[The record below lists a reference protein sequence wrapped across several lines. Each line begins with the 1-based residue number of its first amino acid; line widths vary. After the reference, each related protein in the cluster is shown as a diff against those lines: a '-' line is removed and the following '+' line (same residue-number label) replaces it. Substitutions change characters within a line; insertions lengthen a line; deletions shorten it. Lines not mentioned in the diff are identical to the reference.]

1 MAAADKKAL
10 EAYRV
15 RQFGQSLFKDMRDPT
30 GSTQDTEIQPDTAR
44 VVAHFDVDA
53 FYCQVEELRRPG
65 LSHRPLGTFSYSC
78 SLQTAGRSEFKACG
92 TAKNQ
97 AGKL

>member
-1 MAAADKKAL
+1 MADKKAL

-15 RQFGQSLFKDMRDPT
+15 RQFGQSLFKDMREPT
-30 GSTQDTEIQPDTAR
+30 SSTQAEQIQPDTTR

-65 LSHRPLGTFSYSC
+65 LSHRPMGVSC
-78 SLQTAGRSEFKACG
+78 SPLQSVLIPEGEGHAHA
-92 TAKNQ
+92 Q
-97 AGKL
+97 A

>member
-1 MAAADKKAL
+1 MADKKAL

-30 GSTQDTEIQPDTAR
+30 GPSQAEEIQPDTAR

-65 LSHRPLGTFSYSC
+65 LSHRPLGTLSYSY
-78 SLQTAGRSEFKACG
+78 SLQT
-92 TAKNQ
+92 TT
-97 AGKL
+97 